1 MEDLEIEE
9 QLARIKKR
17 DLFQT
22 YFYKMASRV
31 FGPAKTRDRVF
42 IAPPMPKMPVCMPKP
57 ACQVP
62 TKCRYGSVAVA
73 AMVSGAGD
81 RVSGAP
87 MTVLP
92 LEGND
97 AKHQDWVNQRRSF
110 RRQFDSLGDL
120 SKWVDSKPT
129 VTELEMLVVE
139 REKKK
144 QKTPSPV
151 PGFTLTPPEAHKART
166 RASPTRPSRWAN
178 VPRPSAVRSPLCKVK
193 EVKRYCRTHKL
204 RPSELAKRLDKHGTG
219 LISRNDLRAVFEKE
233 GIPVVPEHL
242 DHLVSTLSGMEGDT
256 VTVKDLAEGIKAWS
270 LERER
275 EESTSWG
282 RRGLTE
288 RGELELEKG
297 CNREIERVRGR
308 EQRFPSIPARKP
320 VWSRGPKRGSGRHG
334 AQLLPLPSPEL
345 CLQTPLSLEE
355 QQEQARIQQHHRN
368 RIKKGMQD
376 EEVLAIMRTV
386 CTGNPTQDAHS
397 HPSSLGGDTAKAVD
411 RFRRQCLGEYL
422 DSLYQCHTQGV
433 TVNQATLERVL
444 LHPGD
449 HVLGGPKCPVLR
461 QAGSNPMPG
470 CGGRLRTWIG
480 YSGSTPRGGEE
491 KEEEEHD
498 LEEEAALH
506 KVCKDT
512 PLYPSHRSVRR
523 GPKMMTLST
532 GRAEVRHKTECWL
545 TREEYAHMTSNMRE
559 PSSCRA
565 DPNAF
570 WPGQDN
576 HVRLYLPRV
585 GLSPE
590 GVLFEH
596 IIRSPA
602 PSPGNWP
609 VSDRGYSTSGD
620 IDGHKAYTL

>member
-1 MEDLEIEE
+1 MDDLEIEE

-17 DLFQT
+17 DLLQT

-42 IAPPMPKMPVCMPKP
+42 IAPPMPKRPVCTPKP
-57 ACQVP
+57 ESQVL
-62 TKCRYGSVAVA
+62 TKCRYGSVA
-73 AMVSGAGD
+73 AMVSGTGD

-87 MTVLP
+87 MTVMP
-92 LEGND
+92 LEVND
-97 AKHQDWVNQRRSF
+97 AKYQDWVNQRRSF

-120 SKWVDSKPT
+120 SKWVNSKPT

-144 QKTPSPV
+144 QRTPSPV
-151 PGFTLTPPEAHKART
+151 LGFTLTPPEALKTRT
-166 RASPTRPSRWAN
+166 RTSPTRPSRRAN
-178 VPRPSAVRSPLCKVK
+178 VLRTRTARSQLHEVK
-193 EVKRYCRTHKL
+193 E
-204 RPSELAKRLDKHGTG
+204 EG
-219 LISRNDLRAVFEKE
+219 L
-233 GIPVVPEHL
+233 PVVPEHL
-242 DHLVSTLSGMEGDT
+242 DDLVSTLSGIEGDT
-256 VTVKDLAEGIKAWS
+256 VTVKDLEEGIKAWS
-270 LERER
+270 LESEK
-275 EESTSWG
+275 EESTSRG

-297 CNREIERVRGR
+297 CNREIERVRCR
-308 EQRFPSIPARKP
+308 EQRSLSIPARRP
-320 VWSRGPKRGSGRHG
+320 VWSRGLKRGSGRHG

-345 CLQTPLSLEE
+345 CLQTPVSLEE
-355 QQEQARIQQHHRN
+355 QQEQALIQQHHRN
-368 RIKKGMQD
+368 RNKEGKQD

-386 CTGNPTQDAHS
+386 CTGNTTQDAHS
-397 HPSSLGGDTAKAVD
+397 HPSSLGGDTARALDK
-411 RFRRQCLGEYL
+411 FRRQCLGEYL
-422 DSLYQCHTQGV
+422 DSLDQCHTQGV

-449 HVLGGPKCPVLR
+449 HVLKGPESVLLR
-461 QAGSNPMPG
+461 QAGTNPMPG

-480 YSGSTPRGGEE
+480 YSSSTPRGGEE
-491 KEEEEHD
+491 KEEEEHG

-523 GPKMMTLST
+523 VPKMMTLST

-545 TREEYAHMTSNMRE
+545 TREEYTHMTSNMRE
-559 PSSCRA
+559 PSSRRA

-570 WPGQDN
+570 WTGQDN
-576 HVRLYLPRV
+576 HLRLYLPRV

-602 PSPGNWP
+602 PSPGSWP
-609 VSDRGYSTSGD
+609 VNDRGYFTSGD

>member
-1 MEDLEIEE
+1 MDDLEIEE

-17 DLFQT
+17 DLLQT

-42 IAPPMPKMPVCMPKP
+42 IAPPMPKRPVCMPKP
-57 ACQVP
+57 ESQVL
-62 TKCRYGSVAVA
+62 TKSRYGSVA
-73 AMVSGAGD
+73 AMVSGTGD

-87 MTVLP
+87 MTVMP

-120 SKWVDSKPT
+120 SKWVNSKPT

-144 QKTPSPV
+144 QRTPSPV
-151 PGFTLTPPEAHKART
+151 LGFTLTPPEALKART
-166 RASPTRPSRWAN
+166 RASPTRPSRRAN
-178 VPRPSAVRSPLCKVK
+178 VPRARAVRSPLREVK
-193 EVKRYCRTHKL
+193 E
-204 RPSELAKRLDKHGTG
+204 EG
-219 LISRNDLRAVFEKE
+219 L
-233 GIPVVPEHL
+233 PVVPEHL
-242 DHLVSTLSGMEGDT
+242 DDLVSTLSGMEGDT

-270 LERER
+270 LEREK
-275 EESTSWG
+275 EESASWG

-308 EQRFPSIPARKP
+308 EQRSPSIPARRP
-320 VWSRGPKRGSGRHG
+320 VWSRGLKRGSGRHG

-345 CLQTPLSLEE
+345 CLQAPLSLEE
-355 QQEQARIQQHHRN
+355 QQEQALIQQHRRN
-368 RIKKGMQD
+368 RIKEGMQD
-376 EEVLAIMRTV
+376 EEVLAIMKTV
-386 CTGNPTQDAHS
+386 CTGNTTQDAHS
-397 HPSSLGGDTAKAVD
+397 HPSSLGGDTARAVD
-411 RFRRQCLGEYL
+411 RFRRQCLAEYL
-422 DSLYQCHTQGV
+422 DSLDQCHTQGV

-449 HVLGGPKCPVLR
+449 HVLERPESLVLR
-461 QAGSNPMPG
+461 QAGTNPMPG

-480 YSGSTPRGGEE
+480 YSSSTPRGGEE

-498 LEEEAALH
+498 LEEEATLH

-512 PLYPSHRSVRR
+512 SLYPPHRSVRR

-545 TREEYAHMTSNMRE
+545 TREEYTHMTSNMRE
-559 PSSCRA
+559 PSSRRA

-570 WPGQDN
+570 WTGKDN

-602 PSPGNWP
+602 PSPGSWP
-609 VSDRGYSTSGD
+609 VNDRGYSTSGD

>member
-1 MEDLEIEE
+1 MDDLEIKE
-9 QLARIKKR
+9 QLARIKTR
-17 DLFQT
+17 DLSQT

-42 IAPPMPKMPVCMPKP
+42 IAPLMPKRPVCTPKP
-57 ACQVP
+57 ESQVL
-62 TKCRYGSVAVA
+62 TKSRYGSVA
-73 AMVSGAGD
+73 AMVSSTRD

-87 MTVLP
+87 MTVMP
-92 LEGND
+92 LEVND

-120 SKWVDSKPT
+120 SKWVNGKPT

-144 QKTPSPV
+144 QRTPSPV
-151 PGFTLTPPEAHKART
+151 LGFTLTPPEALKART
-166 RASPTRPSRWAN
+166 RASPTQPSRRAI
-178 VPRPSAVRSPLCKVK
+178 VPRTRAVRSQLREVK
-193 EVKRYCRTHKL
+193 EVRRYLRTHKL

-219 LISRNDLRAVFEKE
+219 RISRNDLRAVFEKE
-233 GIPVVPEHL
+233 GLPVVPEHL
-242 DHLVSTLSGMEGDT
+242 DDLVSTLSGMEGDT
-256 VTVKDLAEGIKAWS
+256 MTVKDLAEGINAWS
-270 LERER
+270 LERE
-275 EESTSWG
+275 EESASWG

-308 EQRFPSIPARKP
+308 EQRSPSIPARSP
-320 VWSRGPKRGSGRHG
+320 VWSRGLKRGSGRHG

-355 QQEQARIQQHHRN
+355 QQEQALIQQHHRN
-368 RIKKGMQD
+368 RIKEGIQD

-386 CTGNPTQDAHS
+386 CTGNTTQDAHS
-397 HPSSLGGDTAKAVD
+397 HPSSLGGDTARALDK
-411 RFRRQCLGEYL
+411 FRRQCLGEYL
-422 DSLYQCHTQGV
+422 DSLDQCHTQGV

-449 HVLGGPKCPVLR
+449 HVLGGPESLVLR
-461 QAGSNPMPG
+461 QAGTNPMPG

-480 YSGSTPRGGEE
+480 YSSSTPRGGEE
-491 KEEEEHD
+491 KEEEEHG

-545 TREEYAHMTSNMRE
+545 TREEYTHMTSNMRE
-559 PSSCRA
+559 PSSRRA

-570 WPGQDN
+570 WTGQDN

-602 PSPGNWP
+602 PSPGSWP
-609 VSDRGYSTSGD
+609 VNDRGYSTSGD

>member
-1 MEDLEIEE
+1 
-9 QLARIKKR
+9 
-17 DLFQT
+17 
-22 YFYKMASRV
+22 MASRV

-42 IAPPMPKMPVCMPKP
+42 IAPPMPKRPVCTPKP
-57 ACQVP
+57 ESQVL
-62 TKCRYGSVAVA
+62 TKCRYGSVA
-73 AMVSGAGD
+73 AMVSGTGD

-87 MTVLP
+87 MTVMP
-92 LEGND
+92 LEVND

-120 SKWVDSKPT
+120 SKWVNSKPT

-144 QKTPSPV
+144 RRTPSPV
-151 PGFTLTPPEAHKART
+151 LGFTLTPPEALKART
-166 RASPTRPSRWAN
+166 RASPTRPSRRAN
-178 VPRPSAVRSPLCKVK
+178 VPRTRAARSQLHEVK
-193 EVKRYCRTHKL
+193 E
-204 RPSELAKRLDKHGTG
+204 EG
-219 LISRNDLRAVFEKE
+219 L
-233 GIPVVPEHL
+233 PVVPEHL
-242 DHLVSTLSGMEGDT
+242 DDLVSTLSCMEGDT

-270 LERER
+270 LEREK

-297 CNREIERVRGR
+297 CNREIERVRCR
-308 EQRFPSIPARKP
+308 EQRSPSIPARRP
-320 VWSRGPKRGSGRHG
+320 VWSRGLKRGSGRHG

-355 QQEQARIQQHHRN
+355 QQEQALIQQHRRN
-368 RIKKGMQD
+368 RNKEDMQD

-386 CTGNPTQDAHS
+386 CTGNTTQDAHS
-397 HPSSLGGDTAKAVD
+397 HPSSLGGDTARALDK
-411 RFRRQCLGEYL
+411 FRRQSLGEYL
-422 DSLYQCHTQGV
+422 DSLDQCHTQGV

-449 HVLGGPKCPVLR
+449 HVLKGPESVLLR
-461 QAGSNPMPG
+461 QAGTNPMPG

-480 YSGSTPRGGEE
+480 YSSSTPRGGEE
-491 KEEEEHD
+491 KEEEEHG
-498 LEEEAALH
+498 LEEEATLH

-545 TREEYAHMTSNMRE
+545 TREEYTHMTSNMRE
-559 PSSCRA
+559 PSSRRA

-570 WPGQDN
+570 WTGQDN

-602 PSPGNWP
+602 PSPGSWP
-609 VSDRGYSTSGD
+609 VNDKGYFTSGD

>member
-1 MEDLEIEE
+1 MDDLEIEE

-17 DLFQT
+17 DLLQT

-42 IAPPMPKMPVCMPKP
+42 IAPPMPKRPVCMPKP
-57 ACQVP
+57 ASQVL
-62 TKCRYGSVAVA
+62 TKSRYGSVA

-87 MTVLP
+87 MTVMP

-120 SKWVDSKPT
+120 SKWVNSKPT

-139 REKKK
+139 REKKN
-144 QKTPSPV
+144 QRTPSPV
-151 PGFTLTPPEAHKART
+151 LGFILTPPEAHKART
-166 RASPTRPSRWAN
+166 RASPTRPSGQAN
-178 VPRPSAVRSPLCKVK
+178 VPRARAVRSPLREVK
-193 EVKRYCRTHKL
+193 E
-204 RPSELAKRLDKHGTG
+204 EG
-219 LISRNDLRAVFEKE
+219 L
-233 GIPVVPEHL
+233 PVVLEHL
-242 DHLVSTLSGMEGDT
+242 DDLVSTLSGMEGDT

-270 LERER
+270 LQREK
-275 EESTSWG
+275 EESASWG

-308 EQRFPSIPARKP
+308 EQRSLSIPARR
-320 VWSRGPKRGSGRHG
+320 WSRGLKRGSGRHV
-334 AQLLPLPSPEL
+334 AQLLHLPSPEL

-355 QQEQARIQQHHRN
+355 QQEQALIQQHRRN
-368 RIKKGMQD
+368 RIKEGMQD
-376 EEVLAIMRTV
+376 EEGLAIMRTV

-397 HPSSLGGDTAKAVD
+397 QPSSLGGDTARAVD

-422 DSLYQCHTQGV
+422 DSLDQCHTQGV

-449 HVLGGPKCPVLR
+449 HVLGGPESPVLR

-480 YSGSTPRGGEE
+480 YSSSTPRGGEE
-491 KEEEEHD
+491 KEEEEHA

-545 TREEYAHMTSNMRE
+545 TREEYTHMTGNMSE
-559 PSSCRA
+559 PSSRRA

-602 PSPGNWP
+602 PSPGSWP
-609 VSDRGYSTSGD
+609 VNDRGYSTSGD

>member
-1 MEDLEIEE
+1 MDDLEIEE

-17 DLFQT
+17 DLLQT

-42 IAPPMPKMPVCMPKP
+42 IAPPMPKRPVCTSKP
-57 ACQVP
+57 ESQVL
-62 TKCRYGSVAVA
+62 TKCRYGSVAAIVP
-73 AMVSGAGD
+73 GTGD

-87 MTVLP
+87 ITVMP
-92 LEGND
+92 LEVND
-97 AKHQDWVNQRRSF
+97 TKHQDWVNQRRSF

-120 SKWVDSKPT
+120 SKWVNSKPT

-144 QKTPSPV
+144 QRTPSPV
-151 PGFTLTPPEAHKART
+151 LGFTLTPPEALKART
-166 RASPTRPSRWAN
+166 RASPTRPSRRAN
-178 VPRPSAVRSPLCKVK
+178 VPRTHAARSQLREVK
-193 EVKRYCRTHKL
+193 E
-204 RPSELAKRLDKHGTG
+204 EG
-219 LISRNDLRAVFEKE
+219 L
-233 GIPVVPEHL
+233 PVVPEHL
-242 DHLVSTLSGMEGDT
+242 DDLVSTLSGMEGDT

-270 LERER
+270 LEREK

-297 CNREIERVRGR
+297 CNREIERVRCR
-308 EQRFPSIPARKP
+308 EQRSPSILARRP
-320 VWSRGPKRGSGRHG
+320 VWSRGLKRGSGRHG

-355 QQEQARIQQHHRN
+355 QQEQALIQQHRRN
-368 RIKKGMQD
+368 RNKEGMQD

-386 CTGNPTQDAHS
+386 CTGNTTQDAHS
-397 HPSSLGGDTAKAVD
+397 HPSSLGGDTARVLDK
-411 RFRRQCLGEYL
+411 FRRQCLGEYL
-422 DSLYQCHTQGV
+422 DSLDQCHTQGV
-433 TVNQATLERVL
+433 AVNQATLERVL

-449 HVLGGPKCPVLR
+449 HVLKGPESLLLR
-461 QAGSNPMPG
+461 QAGTNPMPG

-480 YSGSTPRGGEE
+480 YSSSTPRGGEE
-491 KEEEEHD
+491 KEEEEHG

-512 PLYPSHRSVRR
+512 SVRR

-532 GRAEVRHKTECWL
+532 GRAEVGHKTECRL
-545 TREEYAHMTSNMRE
+545 TREEYTHMTSVYVLFVWSSNMRE
-559 PSSCRA
+559 PSSRRA

-570 WPGQDN
+570 WTGQDN

-602 PSPGNWP
+602 PSPGSWP
-609 VSDRGYSTSGD
+609 VNDRGYFTSGD

>member
-1 MEDLEIEE
+1 MDDLEIEE

-17 DLFQT
+17 DLLQT

-42 IAPPMPKMPVCMPKP
+42 IAPPMPKRPVCTPKP
-57 ACQVP
+57 ESQVL
-62 TKCRYGSVAVA
+62 TKCRYGSVA
-73 AMVSGAGD
+73 AMVSGTGD

-87 MTVLP
+87 MTVMP
-92 LEGND
+92 LEVND

-120 SKWVDSKPT
+120 SKWVNSKPT

-144 QKTPSPV
+144 QRTPSPV
-151 PGFTLTPPEAHKART
+151 LGFTLTPPETLKART
-166 RASPTRPSRWAN
+166 RASPTRPSRRAN
-178 VPRPSAVRSPLCKVK
+178 VPRTRAARSQLHKVK
-193 EVKRYCRTHKL
+193 E
-204 RPSELAKRLDKHGTG
+204 EG
-219 LISRNDLRAVFEKE
+219 L
-233 GIPVVPEHL
+233 PVVPEHL
-242 DHLVSTLSGMEGDT
+242 DDLVSTLSCMEGDT

-270 LERER
+270 LEREK

-297 CNREIERVRGR
+297 CNREIERVRCR
-308 EQRFPSIPARKP
+308 EQRSPSIPARRP
-320 VWSRGPKRGSGRHG
+320 VWSRGLKRGTGRHG

-355 QQEQARIQQHHRN
+355 QQEQALIQQHRRN
-368 RIKKGMQD
+368 RNKEGMQD

-386 CTGNPTQDAHS
+386 CTGNTTQDAHS
-397 HPSSLGGDTAKAVD
+397 HPSSLGGDTARALDK
-411 RFRRQCLGEYL
+411 FRRQCLGEYL
-422 DSLYQCHTQGV
+422 DSLDQCHTQGV

-449 HVLGGPKCPVLR
+449 HVLKGPESVLLR
-461 QAGSNPMPG
+461 QAGTNPMPG

-480 YSGSTPRGGEE
+480 YSSSTPRGGEE
-491 KEEEEHD
+491 KEEEEHG
-498 LEEEAALH
+498 LEEEATLH

-545 TREEYAHMTSNMRE
+545 TREEYTHMTSNMRE
-559 PSSCRA
+559 PSSRRA

-570 WPGQDN
+570 WTGQDN

-602 PSPGNWP
+602 PSPGSWP
-609 VSDRGYSTSGD
+609 VNDKGYFTSGD

>member
-1 MEDLEIEE
+1 MDDLEIEE

-17 DLFQT
+17 DLLQT

-42 IAPPMPKMPVCMPKP
+42 IAPPMPKRPVCTPKP
-57 ACQVP
+57 ESQVL
-62 TKCRYGSVAVA
+62 TKCRYGSVA
-73 AMVSGAGD
+73 AMVSGTGD

-87 MTVLP
+87 MTAMP
-92 LEGND
+92 LEVND

-120 SKWVDSKPT
+120 SKWVNSKPT

-144 QKTPSPV
+144 QRTPSPV
-151 PGFTLTPPEAHKART
+151 LGFTLTPPEALKART
-166 RASPTRPSRWAN
+166 RANPTRPSRRAN
-178 VPRPSAVRSPLCKVK
+178 VPRTRAARSQLH
-193 EVKRYCRTHKL
+193 E
-204 RPSELAKRLDKHGTG
+204 EG
-219 LISRNDLRAVFEKE
+219 L
-233 GIPVVPEHL
+233 PVVPEHL
-242 DHLVSTLSGMEGDT
+242 DDLVSTLSCMEGDT

-270 LERER
+270 LEK

-297 CNREIERVRGR
+297 CNREIERVRCR
-308 EQRFPSIPARKP
+308 EQRSPSIPARRP
-320 VWSRGPKRGSGRHG
+320 VWSRGLKRGSGRHG

-355 QQEQARIQQHHRN
+355 QQEQALVQQHRRN
-368 RIKKGMQD
+368 RNKEGMQD

-386 CTGNPTQDAHS
+386 CTGNTTQDAHS
-397 HPSSLGGDTAKAVD
+397 HPSSLGGDTARALDK
-411 RFRRQCLGEYL
+411 FRRQCLGEYL
-422 DSLYQCHTQGV
+422 DSLDQCHTQGV

-449 HVLGGPKCPVLR
+449 HVLKGPESVLLR
-461 QAGSNPMPG
+461 QAGTNPMPG

-480 YSGSTPRGGEE
+480 YSSSTPRGGEE
-491 KEEEEHD
+491 EEEEHG

-545 TREEYAHMTSNMRE
+545 TREEYTHMTSNMRE
-559 PSSCRA
+559 PSSRRA

-570 WPGQDN
+570 WTGQDN

-602 PSPGNWP
+602 PSPGSWP
-609 VSDRGYSTSGD
+609 VNDKGYFTSGD

>member
-1 MEDLEIEE
+1 MDDLEIEE

-17 DLFQT
+17 DLLQT

-42 IAPPMPKMPVCMPKP
+42 IAPPMPKRPVCTPKP
-57 ACQVP
+57 ESQVL
-62 TKCRYGSVAVA
+62 TKCRYGSVA
-73 AMVSGAGD
+73 AMVSGTGD

-87 MTVLP
+87 MTVMP
-92 LEGND
+92 LEVND

-120 SKWVDSKPT
+120 SKWVNSKPT

-144 QKTPSPV
+144 QRTPSPV
-151 PGFTLTPPEAHKART
+151 LGFTLTPPEALKART
-166 RASPTRPSRWAN
+166 RASPTRPSRRAN
-178 VPRPSAVRSPLCKVK
+178 VPRTRAARSQLHEVK
-193 EVKRYCRTHKL
+193 E
-204 RPSELAKRLDKHGTG
+204 EG
-219 LISRNDLRAVFEKE
+219 L
-233 GIPVVPEHL
+233 PVVPEHL
-242 DHLVSTLSGMEGDT
+242 DDLVSTLSCMDGDT

-270 LERER
+270 LEK
-275 EESTSWG
+275 ESTSWG
-282 RRGLTE
+282 HRGLTE

-297 CNREIERVRGR
+297 CNREIERVRCR
-308 EQRFPSIPARKP
+308 EQRCPSIPARRP
-320 VWSRGPKRGSGRHG
+320 VWSRGLKRGSGRHG

-355 QQEQARIQQHHRN
+355 QQEQALTQQHRRN
-368 RIKKGMQD
+368 RNKEGMQD

-386 CTGNPTQDAHS
+386 CTGNTTQDAHS
-397 HPSSLGGDTAKAVD
+397 HPSSLGGDTARALDK
-411 RFRRQCLGEYL
+411 FRRQCLGEYL
-422 DSLYQCHTQGV
+422 DSLDQCHTQGV

-449 HVLGGPKCPVLR
+449 HVLKGPESVLLR
-461 QAGSNPMPG
+461 QAGTNPMPG

-480 YSGSTPRGGEE
+480 YSSSTPQGGEE
-491 KEEEEHD
+491 KEEEEHG
-498 LEEEAALH
+498 LEEEADLH

-545 TREEYAHMTSNMRE
+545 TREEYTHMTSNMRE
-559 PSSCRA
+559 PSSRRA

-570 WPGQDN
+570 WTGQDN

-602 PSPGNWP
+602 PSPGSWP
-609 VSDRGYSTSGD
+609 VNDKGYFTSGD

>member
-1 MEDLEIEE
+1 MDDLEIEE

-17 DLFQT
+17 DLLQT

-42 IAPPMPKMPVCMPKP
+42 IAPPMPKRPVCTPKP
-57 ACQVP
+57 ESQVL
-62 TKCRYGSVAVA
+62 TKCRYGSVA
-73 AMVSGAGD
+73 AMVSGTGD

-87 MTVLP
+87 MTVMP
-92 LEGND
+92 LEVND
-97 AKHQDWVNQRRSF
+97 AKHQDCVNQRRSF

-120 SKWVDSKPT
+120 SKWLNSKPT

-144 QKTPSPV
+144 QRTPSPV
-151 PGFTLTPPEAHKART
+151 LGFTLTPPEALKART
-166 RASPTRPSRWAN
+166 RASPTRPSPRAN
-178 VPRPSAVRSPLCKVK
+178 VPRTRAARSQLHEVK
-193 EVKRYCRTHKL
+193 E
-204 RPSELAKRLDKHGTG
+204 EG
-219 LISRNDLRAVFEKE
+219 L
-233 GIPVVPEHL
+233 PVVSEHL
-242 DHLVSTLSGMEGDT
+242 DDLVSTLSCVEGDT

-270 LERER
+270 LEREK

-297 CNREIERVRGR
+297 CNREIERVRCR
-308 EQRFPSIPARKP
+308 EQRSPSIPARRP
-320 VWSRGPKRGSGRHG
+320 VWSRGLKRGSGRHG

-355 QQEQARIQQHHRN
+355 QQEQALVQQHRRN
-368 RIKKGMQD
+368 RNKEGMQD

-386 CTGNPTQDAHS
+386 CTGNTTQDAHS
-397 HPSSLGGDTAKAVD
+397 HPSSLGGDTARALDK
-411 RFRRQCLGEYL
+411 FRRQCLGEYL
-422 DSLYQCHTQGV
+422 DSLDQCHTQGV

-449 HVLGGPKCPVLR
+449 HVLKGPESVLLR
-461 QAGSNPMPG
+461 QAGTNPMPG

-480 YSGSTPRGGEE
+480 YSSSTPRGGEE
-491 KEEEEHD
+491 KEEEEHG

-545 TREEYAHMTSNMRE
+545 TREEYTHMTSNMRE
-559 PSSCRA
+559 PSSRRA

-570 WPGQDN
+570 WTGQDN

-602 PSPGNWP
+602 PSPGSWP
-609 VSDRGYSTSGD
+609 VNDKGYFTSGD